1 MHRTHIKA
9 TKSWFKMDW
18 GEIWEYRDLL
28 WNLVARDLTA
38 VYKQS
43 ILGPLWF
50 ILVPLATTLVFTVVF
65 GSIAKIGTD
74 GVPPFIF
81 YMSGL
86 LFWNYFQGCMNSVS
100 GSLVLNAGVLAKVYF
115 PRLIIPLSLVMSN
128 LAQLALSA
136 VLLAGF
142 YIHFMF
148 FSGANIHPTV
158 WVYALPFC
166 VLYSA
171 LFGLGTGLWFS
182 SLTVKYRDLR
192 FALPFII
199 QLWMYGTPIVYPMS
213 SVIGTKWYW
222 AVVLNPMTLP
232 VEISRKALLGIGTIT
247 SDIIVSGVILTVL
260 VSATGLV
267 FFNRVQ
273 RTFVDTI

>member
-1 MHRTHIKA
+1 MYRTHIKP
-9 TKSWFKMDW
+9 TRSWFKMDW
-18 GEIWEYRDLL
+18 AEVWEYRDLL
-28 WNLVARDLTA
+28 WNLVARELTA

-50 ILVPLATTLVFTVVF
+50 VLVPLATTLVFTVVF
-65 GSIAKIGTD
+65 GNIAKIGTD
-74 GVPPFIF
+74 GLPPFIF

-86 LFWNYFQGCMNSVS
+86 LFWNYFQGCLNGVA
-100 GSLVLNAGVLAKVYF
+100 GSLVSNTNVLTKVYF
-115 PRLIIPLSLVMSN
+115 PRLIIPLSIVMYN

-142 YIHFMF
+142 YTYFIFFGGIH
-148 FSGANIHPTV
+148 IHPTP
-158 WVYALPFC
+158 WAYALPLC

-192 FALPFII
+192 FALPFMA

-213 SVIGTKWYW
+213 SVVGTKWYW
-222 AVVLNPMTLP
+222 PVVLNPMTLP
-232 VEISRKALLGIGTIT
+232 VEISRKALLGAGTVTGDMIA
-247 SDIIVSGVILTVL
+247 SGILVTFL
-260 VSATGLV
+260 VTATGLV
-267 FFNRVQ
+267 FFNKVQ